1 LTCGYPDRATSPRA
15 CTAVVIGPR
24 GLPCPLSISGCG
36 RGFDGGRTDGI
47 GLKLIH
53 PHRTA
58 ALHAPDRIAWIE
70 RTLDA
75 A

>member
-1 LTCGYPDRATSPRA
+1 MRAICSL
-15 CTAVVIGPR
+15 VGGQ
-24 GLPCPLSISGCG
+24 GLGC
-36 RGFDGGRTDGI
+36 GFDGGRTDGI
-47 GLKLIH
+47 GLKLIQ

-58 ALHAPDRIAWIE
+58 ALQAPDKIAWIE

>member
-1 LTCGYPDRATSPRA
+1 VAG
-15 CTAVVIGPR
+15 
-24 GLPCPLSISGCG
+24 GCG
-36 RGFDGGRTDGI
+36 RGFAGGRTDGI
-47 GLKLIH
+47 GLKLIQ

-58 ALHAPDRIAWIE
+58 ALHAPDRMAWIE

>member
-1 LTCGYPDRATSPRA
+1 MRAICSLVGGR
-15 CTAVVIGPR
+15 
-24 GLPCPLSISGCG
+24 GCG

-47 GLKLIH
+47 GLKLIQH
-53 PHRTA
+53 HRTA
-58 ALHAPDRIAWIE
+58 ALHAPDRMAWIE

>member
-1 LTCGYPDRATSPRA
+1 MRAICSLVGGR
-15 CTAVVIGPR
+15 
-24 GLPCPLSISGCG
+24 GCG
-36 RGFDGGRTDGI
+36 RGLDGGRTDGM

-58 ALHAPDRIAWIE
+58 ALHAPLRIAWIE